1 MSKSRKSPRSNKG
14 ERQKYYTNYTKDKSG
29 TPRKMSG
36 VGGQKES
43 GVGGGAKKRVVDLPS
58 NESSADTSNKRGI
71 MSKKARAVAM
81 SKKGSSFSSSV
92 TTRVGKDK
100 VGKEQRKLETHLGYD
115 YSSSSEDPMPEGTVY
130 ESAEEEIKSSR
141 QDLLKI
147 IDKRDKKIRSF
158 ELEISKS
165 KMANQHNKRKV
176 REEYQW
182 TGEET
187 NFSKMVNHFCKYF
200 LLLRYEEEQYWW

>member
-1 MSKSRKSPRSNKG
+1 
-14 ERQKYYTNYTKDKSG
+14 
-29 TPRKMSG
+29 MSG

-43 GVGGGAKKRVVDLPS
+43 GVGGGAKKRVVDLSS
-58 NESSADTSNKRGI
+58 NELSADTGNKRGI
-71 MSKKARAVAM
+71 TSKKARGVAM
-81 SKKGSSFSSSV
+81 SKKGSSFSSSA

-100 VGKEQRKLETHLGYD
+100 VGKEQRKLERHLGYD
-115 YSSSSEDPMPEGTVY
+115 YSSLSEDSMPEATVY
-130 ESAEEEIKSSR
+130 ESAEEEIKHSW

-147 IDKRDKKIRSF
+147 IDEKDKKNRSL

-165 KMANQHNKRKV
+165 KMTNQHNKRKV

-187 NFSKMVNHFCKYF
+187 NFTKTINHFCKYF
-200 LLLRYEEEQYWW
+200 LFPRYKFLKDGWQDVLPERLRSLYSLCMQRLKIPEGADKRDI